1 MLVSKYITM
10 HGLPVV
16 EEMSYLSCR
25 SGLKRRER
33 MPVVCFAHVILYLL
47 PSSADTERL
56 FSDSGFTLSER
67 RQHSD
72 AQRLDG

>member
-1 MLVSKYITM
+1 MR
-10 HGLPVV
+10 GLPVV
-16 EEMSYLSCR
+16 EEMTYLSCR

-33 MPVVCFAHVILYLL
+33 ILVVCFLAHVILSLL

-56 FSDSGFTLSER
+56 FSDGGFTLSER
-67 RQHSD
+67 CQHSD